1 MTLIEAKGTKAGQL
15 ESIGQPVVK
24 VAVNAVNNQAFVAGD
39 VLCYQKSGG
48 DANKWKKC
56 TSGDVRPFAVAYKDK
71 ASTATRFAYV
81 DDAGVYVTVIAD
93 GAIKADAYVKPATAT
108 DGQVISASETS
119 TATGITGS
127 LGIIGKFIKVA
138 KWVPEGDGYNSRTDA
153 ADGDIILIKLME

>member
-1 MTLIEAKGTKAGQL
+1 MAIIAAKGTKAGQL

-81 DDAGVYVTVIAD
+81 DDGGTYITVVAN
-93 GAIKADAYVKPATAT
+93 GAIKADDYVKPSTST
-108 DGQVISASETS
+108 DGQVVAAGELGTS
-119 TATGITGS
+119 TTSANH
-127 LGIIGKFIKVA
+127 LGVIGKFIKIA
-138 KWVPEGDGYNSRTDA
+138 KFVPEGDGYNSRTDA
-153 ADGDIILIKLME
+153 ANQDIILIKLVE